1 MKKVLL
7 IEDDT
12 VVREN
17 TAELLELASYTVITA
32 ENGKTGVAKAK
43 KHLPDII
50 ICDIMMPELNGYGV
64 LHILSKEESTKQIPF
79 IFLSAKTEYKD
90 MRKGM
95 DLGADDY
102 ITKPFDESEIYS
114 AIESRL
120 AKVAIFN
127 ENKEKQIT
135 QIATE
140 NVEEFLFQPNE
151 IRTIEQL
158 RIYFTEN
165 VEEFLFQPNEI
176 IYNEGDNSNY
186 VYLINTGVVKTYKID
201 EQGKELITSINKEN
215 DFFGFTSFTH
225 NINYKE
231 AAAAI
236 ENVTTFRLTK
246 NELQSLLEKNHF
258 LTLELIDY
266 LSDNVSEI
274 KEHLLEMAYSSVR
287 RKTASTILQFSKK
300 IKKSPTDN
308 PKISRSD
315 LASIAGIA
323 TETFI
328 RTLSDF
334 KKEGI
339 IEIEGRNIKIINLD
353 KLKKIN

>member
-17 TAELLELASYTVITA
+17 TAELLELANYTVITA
-32 ENGKTGVAKAK
+32 DNGKTGVAKAK

-64 LHILSKEESTKQIPF
+64 LQILSKEKSTRLIPF
-79 IFLSAKTEYKD
+79 IFLSAKTEHKD
-90 MRKGM
+90 IRKGM

-102 ITKPFDESEIYS
+102 ITKPFDESEIFS

-127 ENKEKQIT
+127 EKREKQKIEK
-135 QIATE
+135 ATEIEVDENEIKTIDQLKNYFIE
-140 NVEEFLFQPNE
+140 NVEEFSFQPNDM
-151 IRTIEQL
+151 
-158 RIYFTEN
+158 
-165 VEEFLFQPNEI
+165 

-231 AAAAI
+231 SAAAI

-246 NELQSLLEKNHF
+246 NELQHLLEKNHF

-287 RKTASTILQFSKK
+287 NVKIMLRNAFRSKK

-339 IEIEGRNIKIINLD
+339 IEIVGRNIKIINID
-353 KLKKIN
+353 KLKKIK

>member
-7 IEDDT
+7 IEDDI

-17 TAELLELASYTVITA
+17 TAELLELANYKVITA
-32 ENGKTGVAKAK
+32 SDGKIGVAEAK

-64 LHILSKEESTKQIPF
+64 LQILSKEKTTRQIPF
-79 IFLSAKTEYKD
+79 IFLSAKTDHKD
-90 MRKGM
+90 IRKGM

-102 ITKPFDESEIYS
+102 ITKPFDESEIFS

-120 AKVAIFN
+120 AKIAIYN
-127 ENKEKQIT
+127 ENLQNPTAIEVVYPENELRTLDHLKNYFT
-135 QIATE
+135 D
-140 NVEEFLFQPNE
+140 NVEEFSFNPG
-151 IRTIEQL
+151 
-158 RIYFTEN
+158 
-165 VEEFLFQPNEI
+165 EI
-176 IYNEGDNSNY
+176 IYHEGDNSNY
-186 VYLINTGVVKTYKID
+186 VYLIYKGIVKTYKID
-201 EQGKELITSINKEN
+201 EQGKELITTLNKED
-215 DFFGFTSFTH
+215 DFFGLTSF
-225 NINYKE
+225 NQNLPYQE
-231 AAAAI
+231 SAAAI
-236 ENVTTFRLTK
+236 EETTAFRLTK
-246 NELQSLLEKNHF
+246 TELQHVLEKNHMV
-258 LTLELIDY
+258 TLELIDY
-266 LSDNVSEI
+266 LSDNVAEI

-287 RKTASTILQFSKK
+287 KKTASTILQFFEK
-300 IKKSPTDN
+300 IKKHPNEN

-339 IEIEGRNIKIINLD
+339 IDVEGRNIRIINFE
-353 KLKKIN
+353 KLKKVN

>member
-1 MKKVLL
+1 MKKILL

-17 TAELLELASYTVITA
+17 TAELLQLANYKVITA
-32 ENGKTGVAKAK
+32 SDGKIGVAEAK

-64 LHILSKEESTKQIPF
+64 LQILSKEKTTKQIPF
-79 IFLSAKTEYKD
+79 IFLSAKTERKD
-90 MRKGM
+90 IRKGM

-102 ITKPFDESEIYS
+102 ITKPFDESEIFS

-120 AKVAIFN
+120 AKIAIYN
-127 ENKEKQIT
+127 ENSTNKKSKEAPFLENEIKT
-135 QIATE
+135 LDHLKNYFTD
-140 NVEEFLFQPNE
+140 NVEEFSFSPG
-151 IRTIEQL
+151 
-158 RIYFTEN
+158 
-165 VEEFLFQPNEI
+165 EI
-176 IYNEGDNSNY
+176 IYHEGDNSNY
-186 VYLINTGVVKTYKID
+186 VYLIYKGIVKTYKID
-201 EQGKELITSINKEN
+201 EQGKELITTLNKED
-215 DFFGFTSFTH
+215 DFFGLTSFNH
-225 NINYKE
+225 NLPYTE
-231 AAAAI
+231 YAAAI
-236 ENVTTFRLTK
+236 EETIAFRLTK
-246 NELQSLLEKNHF
+246 TELQQVLEKNHAV
-258 LTLELIDY
+258 TLELIDY
-266 LSDNVSEI
+266 LSDNVVEI

-287 RKTASTILQFSKK
+287 KKTASTILQFFQK
-300 IKKSPTDN
+300 IKKHPDEN

-339 IEIEGRNIKIINLD
+339 IDIEGRNIKIINIE
-353 KLKKIN
+353 KLKKVN

>member
-7 IEDDT
+7 IEDDA

-17 TAELLELASYTVITA
+17 TAELLELANYKVITA
-32 ENGKTGVAKAK
+32 ANGKIGVAEAK

-64 LHILSKEESTKQIPF
+64 LQILSKEKTTKQIPF
-79 IFLSAKTEYKD
+79 VFLSAKTEHKD
-90 MRKGM
+90 VRKGM

-102 ITKPFDESEIYS
+102 ITKPFDESEIFS

-127 ENKEKQIT
+127 ENNNPEND
-135 QIATE
+135 TE
-140 NVEEFLFQPNE
+140 INLIENEIKSLDQLKNYFTDNVEEFSFSPGE
-151 IRTIEQL
+151 M
-158 RIYFTEN
+158 IYH
-165 VEEFLFQPNEI
+165 
-176 IYNEGDNSNY
+176 EGDNSNY
-186 VYLINTGVVKTYKID
+186 VYLIYNGVVKTYKID
-201 EQGKELITSINKEN
+201 EQGKELITSINKDD

-225 NINYKE
+225 NIPYQE
-231 AAAAI
+231 SAAAI
-236 ENVTTFRLTK
+236 EETKAFRLTK
-246 NELQSLLEKNHF
+246 TELQNILEKNHNVN
-258 LTLELIDY
+258 LELIDY
-266 LSDNVSEI
+266 LSDNVTEI

-287 RKTASTILQFSKK
+287 KKTASTILLFSKK
-300 IKKSPTDN
+300 IKKTQEDN

-339 IEIEGRNIKIINLD
+339 IDIEGRNIKIINIE
-353 KLKKIN
+353 KLKKVN